1 MCTVNAFKREERK
14 EENQGY
20 RILLFF
26 SFSVAR
32 FFSRS
37 IFPSNSFNR
46 KRIQRGKRDGD
57 WEIYTCSRCSEI
69 KFVPL
74 FFRTLPEFNIQIVFP
89 ERKRSYTFWYRHG
102 QIEIRTISC
111 DITRRSIQKFEKLQS
126 AAFSINNIYTDVSLT
141 NRWTSRAILTV
152 DGNDK

>member
-1 MCTVNAFKREERK
+1 MHSREKKEKRKIKDTE
-14 EENQGY
+14 Y
-20 RILLFF
+20 YCF
-26 SFSVAR
+26 SHFLAR

-57 WEIYTCSRCSEI
+57 WEIYTCSRRSEI

-89 ERKRSYTFWYRHG
+89 ERERSYTFWYRHG

-111 DITRRSIQKFEKLQS
+111 DITGRSIQKFEKLQS
-126 AAFSINNIYTDVSLT
+126 AAFSINNIYTDVST
-141 NRWTSRAILTV
+141 NRWTSRAVLTI
-152 DGNDK
+152 DCNDK